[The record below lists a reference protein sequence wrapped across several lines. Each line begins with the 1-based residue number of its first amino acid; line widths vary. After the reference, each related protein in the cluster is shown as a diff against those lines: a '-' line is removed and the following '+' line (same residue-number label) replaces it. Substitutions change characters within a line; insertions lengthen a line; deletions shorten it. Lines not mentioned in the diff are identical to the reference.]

1 NRFRLPEDGAIWVD
15 RQVDAAHNSVEALYV
30 RPGSGADNAGIHPGD
45 RLERIDGV
53 PVDKSATVAQI
64 LVRLGSWSK
73 AKYLVSHSG
82 VPVEATVIIGE
93 APRALAYEYLVGLA
107 YLVIGLFVYFRRGS
121 AHKARHFYILCL
133 SSFIFFCF
141 HYTGQLNSF
150 DKVIYYGNVA
160 AGLLAPTVFL
170 HFCLTFPEPRKW
182 FLGKTRKALLYVPAA
197 VLFAAYVA
205 FSSDT
210 VKIGVPLLELSWM
223 LDRFWV

>member
-1 NRFRLPEDGAIWVD
+1 
-15 RQVDAAHNSVEALYV
+15 
-30 RPGSGADNAGIHPGD
+30 SGADNAGIHPGD

-64 LVRLGSWSK
+64 LVRLGAWSK

-82 VPVEATVIIGE
+82 VPVEATVIVGE
-93 APRALAYEYLVGLA
+93 APRALGYEYLVGLA
-107 YLVIGLFVYFRRGS
+107 YLAIGLFVYFRRGS

-170 HFCLTFPEPRKW
+170 HFCLTFPEPRPW
-182 FLGKTRKALLYVPAA
+182 IRGKMFGQAIAALLYLPAA
-197 VLFAAYVA
+197 LMMLAYMSFASGALTIA
-205 FSSDT
+205 
-210 VKIGVPLLELSWM
+210 VPLIELRWM
-223 LDRFWV
+223 LDRVWIVFATVPYLIGG